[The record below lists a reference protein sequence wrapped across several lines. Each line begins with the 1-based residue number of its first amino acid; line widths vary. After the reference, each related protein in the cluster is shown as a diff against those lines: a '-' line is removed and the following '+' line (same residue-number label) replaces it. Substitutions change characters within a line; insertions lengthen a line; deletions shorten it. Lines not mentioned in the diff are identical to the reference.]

1 LVQKNNKT
9 LVQKDNKTSD
19 KVSNLS
25 AQGLDQMMELFVT
38 NVGSHM
44 WQMNHPGSDVDLFVA
59 VLAPTKSI
67 LRGEFNDQ
75 SKVEYSGPT
84 DRQYHEL
91 GRIVDQVLRN
101 NWNYLSGVMSPII
114 VKEWPRLTELRR
126 LATMNYSKRAYH
138 SIKGLA
144 EHSYQKY
151 IINERDDSVK
161 RCNTIARTII
171 MGSKL
176 LREGIIEYRP
186 ITGTSPKDIPKF
198 IDELDLAL
206 KESTLPENPE
216 HEDELREFLFDVR
229 LSSLKEEQDKAVRS

>member
-1 LVQKNNKT
+1 
-9 LVQKDNKTSD
+9 
-19 KVSNLS
+19 
-25 AQGLDQMMELFVT
+25 MMELFVT

-144 EHSYQKY
+144 EHNYQKY
-151 IINERDDSVK
+151 IINERGASVK
-161 RCNTIARTII
+161 RCDTIAGKLI
-171 MGSKL
+171 MGAKL
-176 LREGIIEYRP
+176 LRERMIDHRLVAGLEAN
-186 ITGTSPKDIPKF
+186 DMQNL
-198 IDELDLAL
+198 IDEVDLDL
-206 KESTLPENPE
+206 KESTL
-216 HEDELREFLFDVR
+216 
-229 LSSLKEEQDKAVRS
+229 AA

>member
-1 LVQKNNKT
+1 LVQKNSKT

-144 EHSYQKY
+144 EHNYQKY

-206 KESTLPENPE
+206 KESTLPENAE

>member
-1 LVQKNNKT
+1 
-9 LVQKDNKTSD
+9 
-19 KVSNLS
+19 
-25 AQGLDQMMELFVT
+25 MMELFVT

-144 EHSYQKY
+144 EHNYQKY

-216 HEDELREFLFDVR
+216 HEDEFREFLFDVR

>member
-1 LVQKNNKT
+1 M
-9 LVQKDNKTSD
+9 VQKDNKISD

-144 EHSYQKY
+144 EHNYQKY

>member
-1 LVQKNNKT
+1 M
-9 LVQKDNKTSD
+9 VQKDCKAFN
-19 KVSNLS
+19 KVSNLQFQS
-25 AQGLDQMMELFVT
+25 TDQMKELFVT

-84 DRQYHEL
+84 DKQYHEL
-91 GRIVDQVLRN
+91 GRIVDQILRN
-101 NWNYLSGVMSPII
+101 NWNYLSGVMSPIVI
-114 VKEWPRLTELRR
+114 KDWPRLSELRR
-126 LATMNYSKRAYH
+126 LTTMNYSRRAYH

-144 EHSYQKY
+144 EHNYQKY
-151 IINERDDSVK
+151 IVNERDNSVK

-176 LREGIIEYRP
+176 LREGVIEYRP
-186 ITGTSPKDIPKF
+186 ISGTSPKDIPKF

-206 KESTLPENPE
+206 KESPLTEDPQY
-216 HEDELREFLFDVR
+216 EDELREFLYDVR
-229 LSSLKEEQDKAVRS
+229 VSALEEEKRQ

>member
-1 LVQKNNKT
+1 M
-9 LVQKDNKTSD
+9 VQKDNKTSD

-114 VKEWPRLTELRR
+114 VKDWPRLTELRS

-144 EHSYQKY
+144 EHNYQKY

-176 LREGIIEYRP
+176 LREGIIEYLGETDVYRTPDSFPLVIGERRP
-186 ITGTSPKDIPKF
+186 RDS
-198 IDELDLAL
+198 A
-206 KESTLPENPE
+206 
-216 HEDELREFLFDVR
+216 
-229 LSSLKEEQDKAVRS
+229 

>member
-1 LVQKNNKT
+1 M
-9 LVQKDNKTSD
+9 
-19 KVSNLS
+19 SNLQF
-25 AQGLDQMMELFVT
+25 QGADQMKELFVT

-84 DRQYHEL
+84 DKQYHEL

-101 NWNYLSGVMSPII
+101 NWNYLSGVMSPIV
-114 VKEWPRLTELRR
+114 VKDWTRLPELRR
-126 LATMNYSKRAYH
+126 LVAVNYSKRAYH

-144 EHSYQKY
+144 EHNYQKY

-161 RCNTIARTII
+161 RCNTIGRTII

-176 LREGIIEYRP
+176 LREGVIEYRP
-186 ITGTSPKDIPKF
+186 ISGTSPKDIPKF
-198 IDELDLAL
+198 IDELDSAL
-206 KESTLPENPE
+206 KQSTLPDDPE
-216 HEDELREFLFDVR
+216 HENELREFLYDVR
-229 LSSLKEEQDKAVRS
+229 VSSLEEEHGRQFR

>member
-1 LVQKNNKT
+1 MP
-9 LVQKDNKTSD
+9 
-19 KVSNLS
+19 NLPTYL
-25 AQGLDQMMELFVT
+25 AANQMKELFVT

-67 LRGEFNDQ
+67 LRGEFDDQ
-75 SKVEYSGPT
+75 SKVEYSGPM

-101 NWNYLSGVMSPII
+101 NWNYLSGVMSPIT
-114 VKEWPRLTELRR
+114 VKDWSHLAELRR

-144 EHSYQKY
+144 EHNYEKY
-151 IINERDDSVK
+151 VVSERDDSAK

-171 MGSKL
+171 MGCKL
-176 LREGIIEYRP
+176 LREGVIEYRP
-186 ITGTSPKDIPKF
+186 ISGTSPRDIPKF
-198 IDELDLAL
+198 IDELDSAL
-206 KESTLPENPE
+206 KESPLPDNPE
-216 HEDELREFLFDVR
+216 HEDELREFLYDVR
-229 LSSLKEEQDKAVRS
+229 ISSLAEERDKQ

>member
-1 LVQKNNKT
+1 MPNLLT
-9 LVQKDNKTSD
+9 YYS
-19 KVSNLS
+19 VS
-25 AQGLDQMMELFVT
+25 QMKELFVT

-75 SKVEYSGPT
+75 SRVEYSGPT

-114 VKEWPRLTELRR
+114 VKDWSRLGELRR
-126 LATMNYSKRAYH
+126 LAALNYSKRAYH

-144 EHSYQKY
+144 EHNYQKY
-151 IINERDDSVK
+151 IINERDDSTK

-171 MGSKL
+171 MGCKL
-176 LREGIIEYRP
+176 LREGIIEYSP
-186 ITGTSPKDIPKF
+186 ITGSSPEDIPKF

-206 KESTLPENPE
+206 KESTLPEAPQ
-216 HEDELREFLFDVR
+216 HENDLRDFLLDVR
-229 LSSLKEEQDKAVRS
+229 LSSLKEEQE